1 MIGCRCKVGDG
12 LSRAVLITRKL
23 SGVVF
28 LSPHAKKAVTEKPKY
43 GRSLPEALRKADGA
57 LILEACSSNGFKPAF
72 PEISFNLITGAAKAR
87 DGTHTENELRWL

>member
-23 SGVVF
+23 SGVVY

-57 LILEACSSNGFKPAF
+57 RILEACSIKGFKPAF
-72 PEISFNLITGAAKAR
+72 PEISFNLITGATPNRVSILKM
-87 DGTHTENELRWL
+87 N

>member
-23 SGVVF
+23 SGVV
-28 LSPHAKKAVTEKPKY
+28 LSPHAKKAVTEKSKY

-57 LILEACSSNGFKPAF
+57 LILEACSIKEFKPAF
-72 PEISFNLITGAAKAR
+72 PEISFNLITGAAPQKWHA
-87 DGTHTENELRWL
+87 H

>member
-28 LSPHAKKAVTEKPKY
+28 ISPHAKKAVKEKPRNVGGAFRRPCARLMVRRFSK
-43 GRSLPEALRKADGA
+43 LALK
-57 LILEACSSNGFKPAF
+57 EFKPAF
-72 PEISFNLITGAAKAR
+72 PEISFNLITGAAKTTEVAR
-87 DGTHTENELRWL
+87 TLKTN